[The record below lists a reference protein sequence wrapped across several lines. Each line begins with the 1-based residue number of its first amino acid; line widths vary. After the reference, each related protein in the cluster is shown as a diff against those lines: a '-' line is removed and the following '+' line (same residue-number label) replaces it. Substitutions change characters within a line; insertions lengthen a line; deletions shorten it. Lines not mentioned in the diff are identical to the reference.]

1 MQQATPVTTTLNPD
15 QQAAL
20 DSILAWL
27 DDPYAGS
34 EYVLAGYAGT
44 GKTFTV
50 RKLIEVFK
58 GRIVF
63 TAPTNKATKVLRA
76 TLKAANYTPECR
88 TIYSLLG
95 LKLEANGEV
104 KELKVPE
111 DPIDL
116 SQFRL
121 IVVDEGSMLNSTV
134 LAYLRD
140 LVSDHKGL
148 RVLYMGDHAQLPPV
162 GERESPIWTIEN
174 KSSLTKVMRHDNQIL
189 NLATAIRKLVD
200 HPAPNLTGLIKT
212 DKDEHGGVEVIN
224 SALMTSRIWAA
235 AHSGELTKGT
245 TKVIA
250 WRNATVDRYNA
261 MARQAIFGDEAG
273 RSFWLPGDRLIF
285 TEPAKDFNDEIVA
298 TVDDEGLV
306 EKVIEEYHPIHG
318 SVKCY
323 RITVQI
329 DQGPLVVAY
338 AVHPAGRAEFAR
350 ITESLAQDARSMPR
364 KWKDFWLF
372 KEAFHSVRHAYA
384 ITAHRSQGSTYTTV
398 LGDYKDVLV
407 NRTRHEALRCFY
419 VMCTRPTT
427 SLVLA

>member
-1 MQQATPVTTTLNPD
+1 MTNPSTTTLSPE
-15 QQAAL
+15 QQSAL

-27 DDPYAGS
+27 DDPYGKL

-50 RKLIEVFK
+50 RKLIESFK
-58 GRIVF
+58 GSIVF

-104 KELKVPE
+104 KELKIPE

-116 SQFRL
+116 SKFRL

-134 LAYLRD
+134 LGYLRD
-140 LVSDHKGL
+140 TVGDYKGL
-148 RVLYMGDHAQLPPV
+148 RILYMGDKAQLPPV
-162 GERESPIWTIEN
+162 GEHESPIWGIEHR
-174 KSSLTKVMRHDNQIL
+174 SELTTVMRHDNQIL
-189 NLATAIRKLVD
+189 TLATAIRKIVD
-200 HPAPNLTGLIKT
+200 HPAPRITLKT
-212 DKDEHGGVEVIN
+212 DKDDRGGVEVIN
-224 SALMTSRIWAA
+224 AAEFAGRVMAA
-235 AHSGELTKGT
+235 AKLGELTKGT
-245 TKVIA
+245 TKIIA
-250 WRNATVDRYNA
+250 WRNATVDRYNT
-261 MARQAIFGDEAG
+261 MARQAIFGNESA
-273 RSFWLPGDRLIF
+273 RSLWLPGDRLIF
-285 TEPAKDFNDEIVA
+285 TEPAKDFNDEVVA

-306 EKVIEEYHPIHG
+306 ERVIEEYHPIHG

-338 AVHPAGRAEFAR
+338 AVHPEGRAEFAR
-350 ITESLAQDARSMPR
+350 ISESLAQDARSMPR

-372 KEAFHSVRHAYA
+372 KESFHSVRHAYA

-398 LGDYKDVLV
+398 LGDYRDVLI
-407 NRTRHEALRCFY
+407 NRTRHEAFRCFY
-419 VMCTRPTT
+419 VLCTRPTT
-427 SLVLA
+427 NLVLA